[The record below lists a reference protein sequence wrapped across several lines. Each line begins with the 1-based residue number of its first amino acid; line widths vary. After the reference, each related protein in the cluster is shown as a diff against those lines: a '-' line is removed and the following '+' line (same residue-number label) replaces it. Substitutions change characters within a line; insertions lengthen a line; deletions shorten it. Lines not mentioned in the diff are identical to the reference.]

1 MAPLDRIRELSAQ
14 LVRAENPIVFQ
25 MVLDQLKAAIDAYM
39 VNVQGEFPVIE
50 VTTLGGQE
58 GLN

>member
-1 MAPLDRIRELSAQ
+1 
-14 LVRAENPIVFQ
+14 

-39 VNVQGEFPVIE
+39 VNVQSEFPVIE

-58 GLN
+58 GLI